1 VYRGIKY
8 TMNTKLIMYLGSG
21 LLFVIVALIIFYTK
35 FFNFMAFLF
44 LLLAVVGV
52 LLFMQGLTEMKK
64 KKE

>member
-1 VYRGIKY
+1 
-8 TMNTKLIMYLGSG
+8 MNTKLIMYLGSG

>member
-1 VYRGIKY
+1 MYRGIKY